1 MGKKVEDGKVWY
13 LVRWQG
19 SGGAA
24 SWDDE
29 DTWEE
34 AASLGEDEWLV
45 SEWEQDQEADDDVS
59 KIPETVYL
67 TTVQRTIHHS
77 DQTSEDPCHVFVISF
92 ESYNKQSTHK
102 KIPLGLAVESEEMTI
117 Y

>member
-1 MGKKVEDGKVWY
+1 MVKKVEDGKVWY

-45 SEWEQDQEADDDVS
+45 SEWEQDQEADDDAS
-59 KIPETVYL
+59 QTAQTEYL
-67 TTVQRTIHHS
+67 TTVQMTLHHS
-77 DQTSEDPCHVFVISF
+77 DETTENPCQVFVHSQ
-92 ESYNKQSTHK
+92 KDSTWT
-102 KIPLGLAVESEEMTI
+102 SC
-117 Y
+117 